1 MPNCNNQFNEINN
14 VISNHPYTL
23 RRSDVI
29 NDFLNELGNEVRN
42 EPRVITIQLDSLP
55 AFVEVEGITYYIG
68 FAYCPIFNASNNIDS
83 YCNIIDRS
91 IEESEYDI
99 NEIINDQLSQNR
111 HHHKGLKHKP
121 QIMINYYI
129 KYIWY
134 NKFIRI
140 KSNKQKRNIYGCT
153 LINETDDH

>member
-1 MPNCNNQFNEINN
+1 MPTSNIRFNEINN

-23 RRSDVI
+23 RRSDII
-29 NDFLNELGNEVRN
+29 NEYINEVRN
-42 EPRVITIQLDSLP
+42 EPRIITIRLDSLP
-55 AFVEVEGITYYIG
+55 AFVEIEGITYYIG
-68 FAYCPIFNASNNIDS
+68 FAHNPIYEASNNLDS
-83 YCNIIDRS
+83 YSNIMNRA

-111 HHHKGLKHKP
+111 HKHKGLKHKP
-121 QIMINYYI
+121 QIIINFYI

-153 LINETDDH
+153 LINENDDDS